1 MVVKRTMQNTK
12 IVGGGGAIEME
23 LSKFLREYSRTIK
36 GKSQL
41 IINAYAKALEIIPK
55 ILSENAGLDSIDI
68 LNKLRQKHSQEGNS
82 GMWYGVDIINDSVCD
97 TMNSF
102 VWEPTL
108 IKKKCFNC
116 CNRSCKFNF
125 IN

>member
-1 MVVKRTMQNTK
+1 
-12 IVGGGGAIEME
+12 
-23 LSKFLREYSRTIK
+23 
-36 GKSQL
+36 
-41 IINAYAKALEIIPK
+41 
-55 ILSENAGLDSIDI
+55 

-108 IKKKCFNC
+108 IKKKNALTAATEAA
-116 CNRSCKFNF
+116 NLILSIDQTIKNPESEQNQHDQMRSRGGLNKQFLQ
-125 IN
+125 

>member
-1 MVVKRTMQNTK
+1 
-12 IVGGGGAIEME
+12 
-23 LSKFLREYSRTIK
+23 L
-36 GKSQL
+36 
-41 IINAYAKALEIIPK
+41 
-55 ILSENAGLDSIDI
+55 I

-108 IKKKCFNC
+108 IKKML
-116 CNRSCKFNF
+116 
-125 IN
+125 